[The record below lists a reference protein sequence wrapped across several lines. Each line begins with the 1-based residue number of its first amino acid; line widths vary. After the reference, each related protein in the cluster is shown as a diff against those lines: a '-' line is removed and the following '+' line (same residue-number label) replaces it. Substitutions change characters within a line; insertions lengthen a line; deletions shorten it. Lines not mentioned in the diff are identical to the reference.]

1 MSAGLLATRM
11 PAASSAAIL
20 SDALPEP
27 PEMIA
32 PAWPIRLPGGAV
44 CPAMNAASGLV
55 NLPGCLEVRGLL
67 LGVAADLAHHQHGLG
82 LRVGLEQR
90 QGVDEAR
97 AVDRVAA
104 DADAGAL
111 ADPQV
116 RELPDGFIRQGAR
129 SAHDPDPP
137 GLVDIARHDAD
148 LALAGRDDPGAV
160 GADQPGVRAV
170 RLQVGHGAGHVDHRD
185 ALGDRD
191 DHRDAGVGGLHDRV
205 GRERRRDEDHRRV
218 GARLLHGLGDGVEDR
233 DAERRRP
240 AAAGRRPAHQVRPV
254 RLALLGVERP
264 RLARD
269 ALTDQPRVLVD
280 QDAHEFPH

>member
-11 PAASSAAIL
+11 PASSSAAIL

-44 CPAMNAASGLV
+44 WPAMKAASGLV
-55 NLPGCLEVRGLL
+55 NLPVRLERRGLL

-82 LRVGLEQR
+82 VGVGLEER
-90 QGVDEAR
+90 QGIDEAG

-116 RELPDGFIRQGAR
+116 RELPDALVGERAR
-129 SAHDPDPP
+129 AAHDADLAR
-137 GLVDIARHDAD
+137 LVDIAGHDAD
-148 LALAGRDDPGAV
+148 LALAGRDDAGAV
-160 GADQPGVRAV
+160 GTDQPGVGPMC
-170 RLQVGHGAGHVDHRD
+170 LQVGHCAGHVDDRD

-191 DHRDAGVGGLHDRV
+191 DQRDPGVGRLHDRV
-205 GRERRRDEDHRRV
+205 GRERRRHEDHRGV
-218 GARLLHGLGDGVEDR
+218 GAGLLHRLGHGVEDR
-233 DAERRRP
+233 DAQRRRRRP
-240 AAAGRRPAHQVRPV
+240 GRASSPPTRFVPYAWHCSAWNAPALPV
-254 RLALLGVERP
+254 MP
-264 RLARD
+264 
-269 ALTDQPRVLVD
+269 
-280 QDAHEFPH
+280 